1 MPTTPYVDPDSV
13 AIIGTGDPVPSSMFA
28 TYRDNFEM
36 LARPP
41 GCVVSRV
48 SPAVSHAND
57 TATALSF
64 SDADSR
70 DTDGYHTPFAP
81 NHADIVIPAGLGGW
95 YSLIGWVNWS
105 ANSTG
110 RRQWT
115 IEINGS
121 QQPGGMRVI
130 TNTDGAA
137 TTLPVAAEYRLNAG
151 DVVRLMCA
159 QNSGG
164 ALNVTGRLAVRM
176 VAQP

>member
-28 TYRDNFEM
+28 TYRDNFEL

-41 GCVVSRV
+41 GCVVSRL
-48 SPAVSHAND
+48 SPAIAHSND

-70 DTDGYHTPFAP
+70 DTDGFHTPFAP

-95 YSLIGWVNWS
+95 YSIVGWVNWS

-115 IEINGS
+115 IEIDGS
-121 QQPGGMRVI
+121 QQAGGMRIQAV
-130 TNTDGAA
+130 TDGAA
-137 TTLPVAAEYRLNAG
+137 TTLPVSAEYLLAAG
-151 DVVRLMCA
+151 TVLRLMCA
-159 QNSGG
+159 HTAGTN
-164 ALNVTGRLAVRM
+164 LNVTGRIAVRM
-176 VAQP
+176 VAQA